1 METLLYEEQDV
12 DSLAGVMPSRVFEL
26 LMKSEVMNFQHSF
39 MDLVANSLSQKAAL
53 WQIYGKT
60 ELTSLCNQLLL
71 QVVRSSRDS
80 DCIENSEAVC
90 LSLCSV
96 ALWLAYQGEYNLSAV
111 VVQHASERFPRDP
124 MSRHWQKTESLINSV
139 QAIYRGKWTDGL
151 NACSQ
156 IYVYDEPL
164 SVLQRATLNIARAN
178 GTAAHKQL
186 LELMADDELE
196 PIYYVRA
203 MILMS
208 NTFFRSESISG
219 CETRFSAEAMGILNE
234 ASVFAKEKY
243 LSYEAA
249 IIDLHITYVLLLM
262 GMPQQALKLIRN
274 CMETILANGGIY
286 DCARTQFLFVKCVIA
301 AEGQNNKAGKLS
313 KLTVTVPILEEVV
326 QSFLK
331 LEAYA
336 KVKDVYI
343 YLTLAY
349 ESCDIV
355 AERNKW
361 SYKLRNLEE
370 QFPTPTEYLNIF
382 L

>member
-1 METLLYEEQDV
+1 
-12 DSLAGVMPSRVFEL
+12 MPSKIFEL
-26 LMKSEVMNFQHSF
+26 LMKSEVMNFQHSL

-96 ALWLAYQGEYNLSAV
+96 ALWLAHQGEYNLSAV

-124 MSRHWQKTESLINSV
+124 MSRHWQKTESLVNAT
-139 QAIYRGKWTDGL
+139 QAIYRAKWTDGL

-156 IYVYDEPL
+156 LYVYDEPM
-164 SVLQRATLNIARAN
+164 SVLQRATLNIARGN

-186 LELMADDELE
+186 LALMADDELE

-274 CMETILANGGIY
+274 CMETILANGGVY
-286 DCARTQFLFVKCVIA
+286 DCARTQFLFVKCLIA
-301 AEGQNNKAGKLS
+301 AEGQTNKEGKLA
-313 KLTVTVPILEEVV
+313 KLAATVPILEEVV

-343 YLTLAY
+343 YLTLSY
-349 ESCDIV
+349 DGCDMV

-361 SYKLRNLEE
+361 AYKLRNLEE

>member
-1 METLLYEEQDV
+1 
-12 DSLAGVMPSRVFEL
+12 MPSKIFEL
-26 LMKSEVMNFQHSF
+26 LMKSEVMNFQHSL
-39 MDLVANSLSQKAAL
+39 MDLVANSLSQKAAI

-71 QVVRSSRDS
+71 QVVRSSQDS
-80 DCIENSEAVC
+80 DCIENSEAIC

-96 ALWLAYQGEYNLSAV
+96 TLWLANQGEYNLSAV
-111 VVQHASERFPRDP
+111 VIQHVSERFPRDP
-124 MSRHWQKTESLINSV
+124 LSRHWQKTEALINAT
-139 QAIYRGKWTDGL
+139 QAVYRGKWTEGL

-156 IYVYDEPL
+156 LYVYDEHL
-164 SVLQRATLNIARAN
+164 SMLQRATLNIARGD

-186 LELMADDELE
+186 LVLMADDELE

-208 NTFFRSESISG
+208 NTFFRSESIAN

-274 CMETILANGGIY
+274 CMETILANGSIY
-286 DCARTQFLFVKCVIA
+286 DCARTQFLFVKCLIA
-301 AEGQNNKAGKLS
+301 GQGEDKNAQINKI
-313 KLTVTVPILEEVV
+313 TVTLAILEEAI
-326 QSFLK
+326 QHFLK

-336 KVKDVYI
+336 KAKDVYI
-343 YLTLAY
+343 YLALTYDSLGM
-349 ESCDIV
+349 V

-361 SYKLRNLEE
+361 SYKLRTLEE
-370 QFPTPTEYLNIF
+370 EFPTPTEYLNIF